1 MRNGSPEPLDRT
13 RCLGLDRAATIR
25 PADVRPA
32 RAAAVGRRP
41 PIGSRRRAPVAPL
54 SSEDPIVRAR
64 PRPRTVPPGRAIS
77 ATSPRPEAS
86 ASRPGV
92 ATPAVAP
99 PLPAAGPRPLGGP
112 GRPVAAAP
120 STRLGTRLFGPA
132 GPAAVPARARSRAVT
147 FPLPLAEGR
156 RVGTAAEDPTRHLG
170 DPLPAPG
177 AGAPS
182 SHLPK
187 ALRRVGRR
195 TAPAADPP
203 AVLTAAARAPAAD
216 GSARGSPATAAVP
229 ARGRRRAAPSASR
242 APEAFGSATG
252 AARAAPVAAEAC

>member
-1 MRNGSPEPLDRT
+1 MRTGSPEPLHRT
-13 RCLGLDRAATIR
+13 RCRGVGRATRTR
-25 PADVRPA
+25 PADDRPA
-32 RAAAVGRRP
+32 RAAAVGRALPMRA
-41 PIGSRRRAPVAPL
+41 RARAPVPALLSDGPL
-54 SSEDPIVRAR
+54 ADSR

-86 ASRPGV
+86 ASRPGA

-120 STRLGTRLFGPA
+120 STRLAMPLFGPA
-132 GPAAVPARARSRAVT
+132 GPAAVPPRARSRAVT
-147 FPLPLAEGR
+147 FPSPLAEGR
-156 RVGTAAEDPTRHLG
+156 RVATAAEDPARHLG
-170 DPLPAPG
+170 DPLPGPG

-182 SHLPK
+182 SHVPK

-203 AVLTAAARAPAAD
+203 GMLAAASRAPAGN
-216 GSARGSPATAAVP
+216 GSTGGPVGTAAVP
-229 ARGRRRAAPSASR
+229 ARAHRRAAPTTSR
-242 APEAFGSATG
+242 APEAFGPVT
-252 AARAAPVAAEAC
+252 AAVRTSPITAEAR